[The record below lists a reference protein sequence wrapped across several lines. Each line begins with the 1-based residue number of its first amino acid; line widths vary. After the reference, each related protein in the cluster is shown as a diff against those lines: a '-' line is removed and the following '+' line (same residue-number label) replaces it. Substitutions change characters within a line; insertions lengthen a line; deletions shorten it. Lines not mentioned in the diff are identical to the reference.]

1 MANLNEKKLAEL
13 VKSKPVP
20 THVAIIMDGNGRWAK
35 LHGFARSIGHRYG
48 VEKVIELLRTAKD
61 VGVKYVTVYAFSTEN
76 WNRPK
81 EEINALME
89 LLVEFI
95 HREIDNIKAE
105 GARICVLGDITALP
119 EKSRKAVEF
128 AVDYTAVNTDLQF
141 NVALNYGSRAEIVRA
156 VKNIAAEVEQ
166 GKRSIEEIDETVVAD
181 HLYTKG
187 VPDPDLIIRTAG
199 EMRLSNFLLYQSAY
213 SEFWVSDAN
222 LYWPDFNRGWF
233 LQAIYDYQN
242 RERRFGGLK

>member
-119 EKSRKAVEF
+119 EK
-128 AVDYTAVNTDLQF
+128 
-141 NVALNYGSRAEIVRA
+141 
-156 VKNIAAEVEQ
+156 
-166 GKRSIEEIDETVVAD
+166 
-181 HLYTKG
+181 
-187 VPDPDLIIRTAG
+187 
-199 EMRLSNFLLYQSAY
+199 
-213 SEFWVSDAN
+213 
-222 LYWPDFNRGWF
+222 
-233 LQAIYDYQN
+233 
-242 RERRFGGLK
+242 